1 MAHGNE
7 DFMKRTRGR
16 RRHPNGGGNGG
27 NHQQQ
32 HNNNPNRSF
41 DSNGP
46 DVKVRGSAA
55 HIYEKYQQLA
65 RDATSS
71 GDRILAENYLQHAEH
86 YYRIV
91 KAMQPTRV
99 MTDINDEDNATDGNG
114 SGEQNDQGQMQV
126 QHQHQHQHQHQQPN
140 MSYDQPTSS
149 GLEVVN
155 LQAVPGVAQPMII
168 EDAQPDALPAFLQKP
183 VFSKPAKVEAAEGEA
198 SDASGDTPKGRRAP
212 YQRPPRR
219 RKFDG
224 DTAAAQAAEVSAPP
238 AE

>member
-1 MAHGNE
+1 
-7 DFMKRTRGR
+7 MKRTRGR

-27 NHQQQ
+27 NHQQ

-99 MTDINDEDNATDGNG
+99 MTDINDEDNAAESNGGGN
-114 SGEQNDQGQMQV
+114 SEQNDQGQAQGG
-126 QHQHQHQHQHQQPN
+126 HLHQQPS
-140 MSYDQPTSS
+140 MSYDQPPMSS

-183 VFSKPAKVEAAEGEA
+183 VFSKPAKAEGTEGDIDDTA
-198 SDASGDTPKGRRAP
+198 TGDAPKGRRAP
-212 YQRPPRR
+212 YQRAPRR

-224 DTAAAQAAEVSAPP
+224 EATAAQAAEVSAPP